1 MCVMKLVISM
11 TYRFILPASQN
22 LAIGALGKA
31 KKNSELLQA
40 RADSPDFPLC
50 FHLLKEKTPK

>member
-1 MCVMKLVISM
+1 MKLVISM